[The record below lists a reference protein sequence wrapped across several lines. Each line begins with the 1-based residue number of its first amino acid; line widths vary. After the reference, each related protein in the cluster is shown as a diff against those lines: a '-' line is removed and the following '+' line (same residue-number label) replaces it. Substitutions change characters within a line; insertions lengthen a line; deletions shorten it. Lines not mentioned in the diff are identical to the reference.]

1 MAYFSLYCKPK
12 EGMMGESSTK
22 PGLDPT
28 FPIRLRAARLKA
40 GLSLEDLAQKLG
52 GIVTRQA
59 IAKYEKGLISPSPE
73 VLEHLLQ
80 VLELPP
86 TPDIPEEIPE
96 EDELPPPSLIA
107 CSPPPKQNDSIEF
120 MESIAIKSGKI
131 YKSSAHK
138 EKLFLS
144 PEERIDILRRDI
156 EQLFPE
162 KQIELRPDPRL
173 PRKLVLSLKVTLSE
187 KMKNYIWL
195 EKLLRQ
201 EKQFK
206 PSPALKLD
214 LRNENDAEK
223 AAEILRQRWDLGTGT
238 VVNLLTFLEE
248 RGLKTFK
255 LDGPDKFESISGF
268 YREQPFIAVEKNLPV
283 DRLRFKTA
291 AELAQVIFGL
301 SSEPQ
306 TIRLYNRFA
315 AAFLLPAK
323 VLEEYFL
330 PAGRK
335 IAFSELAELKLRYGV
350 SLQAIMHR
358 ALDLGLVTERRF
370 RSFREMMN
378 EKGWLWKEP
387 VEYAGEENPT
397 RFRRLLHYAVSSEI
411 LDLNK
416 AASMAEITPE
426 ELKKEMGEI
435 F

>member
-1 MAYFSLYCKPK
+1 
-12 EGMMGESSTK
+12 GQMGDSSTK

-28 FPIRLRAARLKA
+28 FPIRLRAARLRA

-59 IAKYEKGLISPSPE
+59 LAKYEKGLISPSPE

-86 TPDIPEEIPE
+86 SPDIPEEIPE
-96 EDELPPPSLIA
+96 GDELPPPSLMF
-107 CSPPPKQNDSIEF
+107 CYSPPAEPDDSIKLLEF
-120 MESIAIKSGKI
+120 RATKSDKNQRFMLHKDKI
-131 YKSSAHK
+131 
-138 EKLFLS
+138 LPS
-144 PEERIDILRRDI
+144 PAERTKTILREI

-173 PRKLVLSLKVTLSE
+173 PRKLVLALKVTISE
-187 KMKNYIWL
+187 KMKNYLWL
-195 EKLLRQ
+195 EKLLGQ
-201 EKQFK
+201 EKPFE
-206 PSPALKLD
+206 PPPELKLELQD
-214 LRNENDAEK
+214 EMEAEK
-223 AAEILRQRWDLGTGT
+223 AAEILRQHWDLGTGT

-255 LDGPDKFESISGF
+255 LDNSEKFESLSGC
-268 YREQPFIAVEKNLPV
+268 YRGQPFIVVEKNLPV

-291 AELAQVIFGL
+291 SELAQVLFGQV
-301 SSEPQ
+301 SEPEK
-306 TIRLYNRFA
+306 IRLYNRFA

-323 VLEEYFL
+323 ILEEYFL

-335 IAFSELAELKLRYGV
+335 IAFSELAELKLRYGI
-350 SLQAIMHR
+350 SLQAIMRR
-358 ALDLGLVTERRF
+358 ALDLELVTERRF

-387 VEYAGEENPT
+387 VEYPGEENPT

-411 LDLNK
+411 LDLNQ
-416 AASMAEITPE
+416 AAALAETRPE